1 MASCLAM
8 TKKWVAR
15 TTQLELW
22 TTQLELWTTQLELWA
37 TQRAQM
43 TKPFEEMPNPWVG
56 LRAACDGLSC
66 PSPAGKRSEA
76 QQVLA
81 KIAAPSA

>member
-8 TKKWVAR
+8 KK
-15 TTQLELW
+15 E
-22 TTQLELWTTQLELWA
+22 
-37 TQRAQM
+37 
-43 TKPFEEMPNPWVG
+43 WVG
-56 LRAACDGLSC
+56 LKAACDDLSC